1 MPTLKTFKKIKG
13 KRSLAKKT
21 MVSMNGKVFINNG
34 INRSRLF
41 DSSMLETALIFLSI
55 NKKIKGRKAVLIIT
69 QTNIN
74 NLYVKGKKEMCEF
87 EFNRIR

>member
-1 MPTLKTFKKIKG
+1 
-13 KRSLAKKT
+13 
-21 MVSMNGKVFINNG
+21 MNGKVFINNG